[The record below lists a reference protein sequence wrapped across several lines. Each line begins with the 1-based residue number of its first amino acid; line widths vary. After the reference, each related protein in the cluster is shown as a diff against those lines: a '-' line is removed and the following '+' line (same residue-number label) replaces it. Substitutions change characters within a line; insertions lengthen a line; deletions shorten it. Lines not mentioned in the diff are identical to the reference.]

1 MKNQRLVRYAI
12 KTAIFKSKSNDN
24 AEYFESIAYQI
35 NSIYIVLYYL
45 FKNELNKDIKKKLE
59 S

>member
-1 MKNQRLVRYAI
+1 VRYAI